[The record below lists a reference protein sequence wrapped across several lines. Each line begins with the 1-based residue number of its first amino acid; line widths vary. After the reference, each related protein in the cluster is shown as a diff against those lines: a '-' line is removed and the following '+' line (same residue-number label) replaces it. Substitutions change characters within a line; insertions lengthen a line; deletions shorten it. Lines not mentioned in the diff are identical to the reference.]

1 MYRSLAGLIDL
12 YRTRG
17 PLFAGI
23 DTRRERTRYS
33 VIGAPLDATASYRKG
48 QRWAPRSIRE
58 ASENIEPNG
67 YYARGIT
74 IEEAGVYD
82 EGDIAL
88 PHGDAVEAVRR
99 IAGVVGEIASEGRI
113 PVVLG
118 GEHTVTL
125 GALEGLAG
133 AGVRPCILVLD
144 AHLDLRNEY
153 LGEEVSH
160 ATVMRR
166 ILERVHPPVL
176 VYIGPRAYDREEE
189 GLASGRSGVEVIY
202 SWEVERIGPVNAGS
216 RARNLLSGCSRVYI
230 SIDMDVYDP
239 AYAPGVGTPEPPG
252 LRAREVFRILREV
265 VDYRVVGIDIVEVTP
280 SYDCG
285 SVTSVLAAKTLQE
298 VILLAESSRRTRSR
312 KPS

>member
-1 MYRSLAGLIDL
+1 MAGLIDL
-12 YRTRG
+12 YRVRG

-23 DTRRERTRYS
+23 DSRRERTRYS
-33 VIGAPLDATASYRKG
+33 VVGAPLDATASYRKG

-58 ASENIEPNG
+58 ASENIESNG
-67 YYARGIT
+67 YYARELT

-88 PHGDAVEAVRR
+88 PHGDASEAVRR
-99 IAGVVGEIASEGRI
+99 IAGVVGEIASEGRV

-125 GALEGLAG
+125 GSLEGLAR
-133 AGVRPCILVLD
+133 AGVRPCVLVLD
-144 AHLDLRNEY
+144 AHLDLRSEY
-153 LGEEVSH
+153 MGEEVSH

-166 ILERVHPPVL
+166 ILERVHPEML
-176 VYIGPRAYDREEE
+176 VYIGPRAYDREEVSI
-189 GLASGRSGVEVIY
+189 ASSRSGVEVIY
-202 SWEVERIGPVNAGS
+202 AWEVERVGPVNAGS
-216 RARNLLSGCSRVYI
+216 RARNLLGDCSEVYI

-252 LRAREVFRILREV
+252 LRSREVFRILREI
-265 VDYRVVGIDIVEVTP
+265 VDHRVVGIDLVEVTP
-280 SYDCG
+280 HYDCG

-298 VILLAESSRRTRSR
+298 VILLVESSRRSRSR
-312 KPS
+312 RPS